1 MSLNCIGY
9 KRLTISLML
18 VHCTFHF
25 VFLGFIKTDPSNL
38 KLIPSSSPIIFHPE
52 LLNRSTCRQS
62 RLQSLQTG
70 HPDRSLVCCASCL
83 RSSKKIRKMAEAPN
97 QDGLFPETEV
107 SQGHQG
113 HQGLPQ
119 TVPQVSCSHILV
131 IVTLSI
137 NGRLVTVVTDLTD
150 CCNI

>member
-62 RLQSLQTG
+62 RPDTRTGLLCVVFLVFGFGSEFKEDSENGRGAESGRPFPGNGGQPRPPRSPGPSADCSPGELQSHFG
-70 HPDRSLVCCASCL
+70 HCD
-83 RSSKKIRKMAEAPN
+83 
-97 QDGLFPETEV
+97 
-107 SQGHQG
+107 
-113 HQGLPQ
+113 
-119 TVPQVSCSHILV
+119 
-131 IVTLSI
+131 IV
-137 NGRLVTVVTDLTD
+137 D
-150 CCNI
+150 